1 MPFPHSSRVAL
12 VLLVALA
19 GCAEVAESSSFARK
33 RPDSYN
39 QKIRLGR
46 SQQQAWTATPWRIM
60 QHLLG
65 PESNEESYP
74 FDFQQVIQADSSRI
88 VTVTQE
94 HLPDDAV
101 YGERTIWTFV
111 RDESGWVVK
120 AIKVGYQCQPGRGH
134 SDSYS
139 GTKCN

>member
-1 MPFPHSSRVAL
+1 MPFPRSIGV
-12 VLLVALA
+12 VMFLLVAVVS
-19 GCAEVAESSSFARK
+19 CKEVDESSSFASK
-33 RPDSYN
+33 SPDSYN
-39 QKIRLGR
+39 QKISLGR
-46 SQQQAWTATPWRIM
+46 RQQQVWTATPWRIM

-65 PESNEESYP
+65 PESNEESYA
-74 FDFQQVIQADSSRI
+74 FDFKQVIHADSSRT

-101 YGERTIWTFV
+101 YGERTILTFV

-120 AIKVGYQCQPGRGH
+120 AVKVGHKCQQGRGL

-139 GTKCN
+139 GTWCN